1 MTVTHTQ
8 DDLVCSFKLDIPNL
22 LADIES
28 DQFYVIIN
36 VVRNVLLSPP
46 PSLNQENSRKRSRT
60 KRREIARNRDLLS
73 RYELKLAAILD
84 INNKPTRDELKV
96 LIEEAI
102 KEPLDIEVGIARLV
116 ECFVG
121 KGKWILRSSDDGRAL
136 IETGFTGVYA
146 TYTFHDDRST
156 VSVFEVQVK
165 IEQV

>member
-1 MTVTHTQ
+1 MSVTHTQ

-28 DQFYVIIN
+28 DQFYIIIN

-46 PSLNQENSRKRSRT
+46 PTLNSENSRKRSRS
-60 KRREIARNRDLLS
+60 KRREIPRSRDLLN
-73 RYELKLAAILD
+73 RFELRMAAIFD
-84 INNKPTRDELKV
+84 INNKSTRDELKV
-96 LIEEAI
+96 LVEEAI
-102 KEPLDIEVGIARLV
+102 KEPLEVEIGIARLV
-116 ECFVG
+116 ECFIG

-156 VSVFEVQVK
+156 VSVFEIQVC
-165 IEQV
+165 